1 MLNRKLLEVL
11 RRFTPLEKNRL
22 RQFLLSPYFN
32 GTPKA
37 VEIIRLYD
45 LITAHNSDE
54 NNPALAKAEVFRQ
67 FFPDRTFEEKAK
79 GPLDSL
85 TTELFGLV
93 RRFLLQKE
101 RERESSEVN
110 EHLAMAKF
118 YRKYAIEEWF
128 WQSLQQARKE
138 QEGSVERDAPYF
150 FNQFKIEEE
159 EFSFRTMYNS
169 FEDDANLYA
178 VQENLDKY
186 YSILKMG
193 LVSAME
199 YQKHFT
205 PLEDGPSHS
214 MSETVLK
221 LSQAG
226 GPLDLPINRIYR
238 LIMSLT
244 QNSGESQEVEMLERL
259 TTQYRNQISPETY
272 KNMMAYQRSTW
283 VKRYLQSGQKGVS
296 TQVFDLYRAHLE
308 EGYFYFDHTIMLN
321 SFYNLTILALKL
333 GEFDW
338 AKKFLKAHP
347 PERICGTRYPDEIHS
362 LCTAEYLF
370 ALKKYVE
377 AENTLVYRLFE
388 NTFMSI
394 SADVLL
400 IKIYY
405 ENQNELLGTRM
416 KALDQKIRRTK
427 YSTEKKETYL
437 NFLRKLDKIIKY
449 GWQTDSP
456 RRAKLVEEIKAVP
469 GIVSRE
475 WLLEKLA

>member
-11 RRFTPLEKNRL
+11 RRFTPSETNRL
-22 RQFLLSPYFN
+22 RQFLMSPYFN
-32 GTPKA
+32 STPRA
-37 VEIIRLYD
+37 GDLIRLYD
-45 LITAHNSDE
+45 LIIAHNSDE
-54 NNPALAKAEVFRQ
+54 NSPGLSKAEVFCQ
-67 FFPDRTFEEKAK
+67 FFPDRVFEEKAK

-93 RRFLLQKE
+93 RHFLLQKE
-101 RERESSEVN
+101 RERESTEVG
-110 EHLAMAKF
+110 EHLVMAKF
-118 YRKYAIEEWF
+118 YRKYALEEWF
-128 WQSLQQARKE
+128 WQSLRQARKV
-138 QEGSVERDAPYF
+138 QENSVERDAPYF

-159 EFSFRTMYNS
+159 EFSFRALYNT

-186 YSILKMG
+186 YSILKLD

-199 YQKHFT
+199 YQRHFT
-205 PLEDGPSHS
+205 PLDDAPSQS

-221 LSQAG
+221 LSEEG
-226 GPLDLPINRIYR
+226 GPLDLPINQIYR

-244 QNSGESQEVEMLERL
+244 QNSGETKDFELLEQL
-259 TTQYRNQISPETY
+259 TTRYRSQISPETY

-283 VKRYLQSGQKGVS
+283 VKRYLQSGQRAVS

-308 EGYFYFDHTIMLN
+308 EGYFYVDHAIMLN

-338 AKKFLKAHP
+338 AKKFLKSHP
-347 PERICGTRYPDEIHS
+347 PERICGTRYPEEIHS

-370 ALKKYVE
+370 ALKNYAE
-377 AENTLVYRLFE
+377 AEKTLVYRLFE
-388 NTFMSI
+388 NTFMSL

-400 IKIYY
+400 VKIYY
-405 ENQNELLGTRM
+405 ETQNELLATRM

-427 YSTEKKETYL
+427 YSDEKKETYL

-449 GWQTDSP
+449 GWQTNSP
-456 RRAKLVEEIKAVP
+456 RRAKLVEEIKAMP
-469 GIVSRE
+469 GLVSRE
-475 WLLEKLA
+475 WLLEKLT

>member
-11 RRFTPLEKNRL
+11 RRITPLEKNRL
-22 RQFLLSPYFN
+22 RQFLMSPYFN
-32 GTPKA
+32 SAPKSG
-37 VEIIRLYD
+37 EIVRLYD
-45 LITAHNSDE
+45 LIIAHNSDE
-54 NNPALAKAEVFRQ
+54 HSPALEKAEVFRQ
-67 FFPDRTFEEKAK
+67 FFPDRVYEEKAK

-85 TTELFGLV
+85 TTDLFGLV

-101 RERESSEVN
+101 REREGGEVT
-110 EHLAMAKF
+110 EHLVMAKF
-118 YRKYAIEEWF
+118 YRKYALEEWF
-128 WQSLQQARKE
+128 WQSLQQARKV
-138 QEGSVERDAPYF
+138 QEHSVERDAQYF
-150 FNQFKIEEE
+150 FMQFKIEEE
-159 EFSFRTMYNS
+159 EFSYRTMYNS
-169 FEDDANLYA
+169 FEDDANLFA

-186 YSILKMG
+186 YSILKLD

-199 YQKHFT
+199 YQRHFT
-205 PLEDGPSHS
+205 PLDDGPSHS

-221 LSQAG
+221 LSEEG

-238 LIMSLT
+238 LIMALT
-244 QNSGESQEVEMLERL
+244 QNSGEAKDFEMLEQL
-259 TTQYRNQISPETY
+259 TTQYRSQISPDTY

-283 VKRYLQSGQKGVS
+283 VKRYLQSGQRTVS

-308 EGYFYFDHTIMLN
+308 EGYFYVDQAIMLT

-347 PERICGTRYPDEIHS
+347 PERICGTRYPEDIHS

-370 ALKKYVE
+370 ALKNYAE

-388 NTFMSI
+388 NTFMSL

-400 IKIYY
+400 VKIYY
-405 ENQNELLGTRM
+405 ETQNELLAPRM

-449 GWQTDSP
+449 GWQSNSP

-475 WLLEKLA
+475 WLLEKLG